1 MYVTT
6 AAYFEETP
14 ISTFYLIGRQSFE
27 ARLIRHIENPSASQ
41 EDSVWFAIRNIV
53 YASGCRAL
61 MSKTHSWRESQ
72 SKSGQYFENAL
83 SVETDLIHGAYGIS
97 AIRALL
103 AMVSVK
109 KCDQRCV
116 CANQDLCQ
124 AIFSD
129 GGGCQ
134 KLEYMLVG
142 CALRLAQSKGLH
154 LRSHTSRISE
164 EEDTKRSWLFWSLY
178 CFEKHLSF
186 RSGRPSVCWVRFY
199 ALSYLLIFCIGYQRR
214 RY

>member
-6 AAYFEETP
+6 AAYFEETA
-14 ISTFYLIGRQSFE
+14 ISTFYLISRQSFE

-83 SVETDLIHGAYGIS
+83 RVETDLIHGAYGLS

-109 KCDQRCV
+109 KSDQ
-116 CANQDLCQ
+116 
-124 AIFSD
+124 
-129 GGGCQ
+129 G
-134 KLEYMLVG
+134 M
-142 CALRLAQSKGLH
+142 RLQLTESYA
-154 LRSHTSRISE
+154 R
-164 EEDTKRSWLFWSLY
+164 
-178 CFEKHLSF
+178 LSF
-186 RSGRPSVCWVRFY
+186 LKEEAARNSNTCSSGALCVSPNPKAYTY
-199 ALSYLLIFCIGYQRR
+199 APTLQEFLGKRTQSEVGYSGHCIVSKNTSHCAPGVH
-214 RY
+214 RYDG